1 MVCKVGVV
9 KDTTEFKEEFVRVLN
24 VDNSDG
30 VAKKSIGDIAAG
42 FPDILST
49 LGSPERVV
57 GARGAGRSL
66 TVGTEA
72 TLERVVAC
80 RIAGERRG
88 MVVESKLQ
96 TWTRWKIEKIRNP
109 LLLRFLCSGRVLE
122 CSL

>member
-9 KDTTEFKEEFVRVLN
+9 RDTTEFKEEFVRVLN

-30 VAKKSIGDIAAG
+30 VAKESIGDIPTG
-42 FPDILST
+42 FPNI

-57 GARGAGRSL
+57 GARGAGRNL
-66 TVGTEA
+66 AIGTEA
-72 TLERVVAC
+72 TFERVVVC

-96 TWTRWKIEKIRNP
+96 TWTHWKIEKNRKP